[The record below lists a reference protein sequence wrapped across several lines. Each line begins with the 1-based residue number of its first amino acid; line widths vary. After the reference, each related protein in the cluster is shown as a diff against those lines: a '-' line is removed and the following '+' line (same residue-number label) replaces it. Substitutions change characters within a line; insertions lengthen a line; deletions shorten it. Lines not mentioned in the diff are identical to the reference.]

1 MKKFFTRSMCMLFM
15 VFLLAACTEISDP
28 VEEIND
34 LIEDQVV
41 LGTEG
46 EAGNDPGGPVKGE

>member
-1 MKKFFTRSMCMLFM
+1 MKKFFTRSMCLLFM

-34 LIEDQVV
+34 LVEDRVV
-41 LGTEG
+41 LGTDADSE
-46 EAGNDPGGPVKGE
+46 NHTGGPVKGQ